1 LTLGRHYSVLHTH
14 LATYTLGGLVWGNA
28 LDYFRDGSVL
38 RLDNSVRY
46 ELPNLAGF
54 GVRMLYAFGE
64 QADTSVGQVVNPSVN
79 YARGPWQVGASY
91 MRRAKAAGNVEH
103 YASAGTSIDLAWV
116 KLALALLPAARPVG
130 GPDFAVAGCVRVVGH
145 DANGRSLGVAVL
157 RTKPRQGPAGH

>member
-130 GPDFAVAGCVRVVGH
+130 GPDFAVA
-145 DANGRSLGVAVL
+145 
-157 RTKPRQGPAGH
+157 